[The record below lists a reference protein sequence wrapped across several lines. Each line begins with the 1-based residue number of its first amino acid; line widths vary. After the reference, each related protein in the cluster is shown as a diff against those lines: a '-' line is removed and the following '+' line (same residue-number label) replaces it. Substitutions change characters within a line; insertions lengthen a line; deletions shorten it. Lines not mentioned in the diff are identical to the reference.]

1 MTTLS
6 FVSTKGGVGKSTL
19 TWITACALA
28 HNYGKSVAIIDADTQ
43 MSLFKTASLLDKL
56 PFVVLPSSLSEIYDK
71 VMSIHTEQ
79 DVILIDMPGI
89 LHTPDGSRQHITE
102 FLFFVDVMLMP
113 LKAHDFDALNLVD
126 FIAVVE
132 EVIDKR
138 KQKYDVPTQL
148 AYFIN
153 DLHSKAEARD
163 LERFMVQRQ
172 LPLLDR
178 NISRS
183 VYYERATR
191 SSESLITAPHVST
204 KVQNETRLFVDAI
217 AKLV

>member
-28 HNYGKSVAIIDADTQ
+28 RNYGKRVAIIDADTQ
-43 MSLFKTASLLDKL
+43 MSIYKTASLLENL
-56 PFVVLPSSLSEIYDK
+56 PFAVLSSSLSDIYSN
-71 VMSIHTEQ
+71 VMSILPEH

-89 LHTPDGSRQHITE
+89 LHTPDGSRRHITQ

-126 FIAVVE
+126 FIDVVE
-132 EVIDKR
+132 EVVGKR
-138 KQKYDVPTQL
+138 NQHDVPNQL

-163 LERFMVQRQ
+163 LERFMEQRQ
-172 LPLLDR
+172 LPLLGR

-191 SSESLITAPHVST
+191 SSESLITAPQVPT